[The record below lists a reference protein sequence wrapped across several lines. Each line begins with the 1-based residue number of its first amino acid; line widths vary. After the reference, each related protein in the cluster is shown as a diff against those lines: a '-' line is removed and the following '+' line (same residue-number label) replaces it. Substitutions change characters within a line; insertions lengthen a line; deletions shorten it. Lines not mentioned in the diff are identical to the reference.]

1 MTSGVNHIAGMSRTS
16 QDRDAGRPNIR
27 RRAPRCASLTCTGWR
42 RKERPARDVSSPDG
56 QLALRERT
64 QLFGMHPLIYT
75 DVLSFVCR
83 QTALED
89 PVTAAPGIA

>member
-27 RRAPRCASLTCTGWR
+27 RR
-42 RKERPARDVSSPDG
+42 ARDVSSPDG